1 QSRRYLS
8 YTLGLLMP
16 LSAIAEAIL
25 QPIVEVV
32 LQLFC
37 YGTAWLLVPI
47 FSLGRVYVEPT
58 PIREFVK
65 PGFGRLQRS
74 DKGHYVMEAELA
86 SLIGML
92 FWFAVAIA
100 AYAYFTQT

>member
-1 QSRRYLS
+1 
-8 YTLGLLMP
+8 MP

-47 FSLGRVYVEPT
+47 LTCGIVFVEPT
-58 PIREFVK
+58 PILEFVK
-65 PGFGRLQRS
+65 PGFGWVQRS
-74 DKGHYVMEAELA
+74 PKGHYVMDAELG
-86 SLIGML
+86 SLIGII
-92 FWFAVAIA
+92 FWLAVGLGT
-100 AYAYFTQT
+100 YAYSMQT

>member
-1 QSRRYLS
+1 
-8 YTLGLLMP
+8 MP
-16 LSAIAEAIL
+16 LGAIAEVIL
-25 QPIVEVV
+25 QPIIEVV

-47 FSLGRVYVEPT
+47 FTFGIVFVEPT

-74 DKGHYVMEAELA
+74 SKGHYVMDAELG
-86 SLIGML
+86 SLIGMV
-92 FWFAVAIA
+92 FWFAAAIG
-100 AYAYFTQT
+100 AYVYFT

>member
-1 QSRRYLS
+1 
-8 YTLGLLMP
+8 MP

-25 QPIVEVV
+25 QPIIEAV

-47 FSLGRVYVEPT
+47 FTCGKVFVEPT

-74 DKGHYVMEAELA
+74 AKGHYVMDAELG
-86 SLIGML
+86 SLIRMV
-92 FWFAVAIA
+92 FWFAVGIGAC
-100 AYAYFTQT
+100 AYFTRT

>member
-1 QSRRYLS
+1 
-8 YTLGLLMP
+8 MP
-16 LSAIAEAIL
+16 LGAIAEVIL
-25 QPIVEVV
+25 QPIIEVV

-47 FSLGRVYVEPT
+47 FSFGMVFVEPS

-74 DKGHYVMEAELA
+74 SKGHYVMDAELG
-86 SLIGML
+86 SLIGMV
-92 FWFAVAIA
+92 FWFAVAIG
-100 AYAYFTQT
+100 AYTYFT

>member
-1 QSRRYLS
+1 
-8 YTLGLLMP
+8 MP

-25 QPIVEVV
+25 QPVIEVV
-32 LQLFC
+32 LQVFC

-47 FSLGRVYVEPT
+47 FTFGMVFVEPT

-74 DKGHYVMEAELA
+74 SKGHYVMDAELG
-86 SLIGML
+86 SLIGMV
-92 FWFAVAIA
+92 FWFAVAIG

>member
-1 QSRRYLS
+1 
-8 YTLGLLMP
+8 MP
-16 LSAIAEAIL
+16 LSAIAEVIL
-25 QPIVEVV
+25 QPIIEVV

-47 FSLGRVYVEPT
+47 FTFGMVFVEPA

-74 DKGHYVMEAELA
+74 SKGHYVMDAELG
-86 SLIGML
+86 SLIGMV
-92 FWFAVAIA
+92 FWFAVAIG
-100 AYAYFTQT
+100 AYAYFTHT